1 MVKRGEMPLS
11 KFKDR
16 EQKRRAVRLENKV
29 LKKREEVMPMN
40 REVYYQDNRVAL
52 YNADCSDIL
61 KGLADQSIDLLVTDP
76 PYG

>member
-1 MVKRGEMPLS
+1 
-11 KFKDR
+11 
-16 EQKRRAVRLENKV
+16 
-29 LKKREEVMPMN
+29 MN
-40 REVYYQDNRVAL
+40 REVYYQDKRVAL